1 MNTEITS
8 KLAAFAVALAIN
20 CLIMGAVAQLFEG
33 RTAQPLAARSVE
45 RAVAQPAHGAA

>member
-8 KLAAFAVALAIN
+8 KLAAFAVALMIN

-33 RTAQPLAARSVE
+33 RIAQSLASSME